1 MEPDERYI
9 ESIRLQNKQRY
20 VNKMFEEEGLTNK
33 VLNEQLEINRKRNE
47 LDIHDP
53 NEELD
58 DEKFVQ

>member
-33 VLNEQLEINRKRNE
+33 VLNEQIKINKKRNE
-47 LDIHDP
+47 LNLTDKSEVIH
-53 NEELD
+53 
-58 DEKFVQ
+58 KGYVQ

>member
-20 VNKMFEEEGLTNK
+20 VNRMFEEEGLTDR
-33 VLNEQLEINRKRNE
+33 VLREQLEINKRRNE
-47 LDIHDP
+47 LDLHDP